1 MIAAREAGPRP
12 GVERARTLRL
22 TGTVVTE
29 RGSLEGKDE
38 AFIDTSASNPWTLI
52 VGVYAGLAA
61 DDDSALKSLHE
72 LSRHACGSPQVT
84 ASPAAEEFARA
95 LVAATVGQDGV
106 AARHLAAAREAA
118 RSSPDG
124 DRYWLAQVEALEAVL
139 NGRRDAFLRAQQRVR
154 YEIEAFE
161 AGTGVPP
168 SPEGQLKLPARG
180 LEALARR
187 RGLS

>member
-1 MIAAREAGPRP
+1 
-12 GVERARTLRL
+12 
-22 TGTVVTE
+22 VVTE

-95 LVAATVGQDGV
+95 LVAAAVGQDG
-106 AARHLAAAREAA
+106 AAAR
-118 RSSPDG
+118 
-124 DRYWLAQVEALEAVL
+124 L
-139 NGRRDAFLRAQQRVR
+139 
-154 YEIEAFE
+154 
-161 AGTGVPP
+161 
-168 SPEGQLKLPARG
+168 G
-180 LEALARR
+180 LEAGKVRAVVFNRCAKAPR
-187 RGLS
+187 HALSGV

>member
-1 MIAAREAGPRP
+1 
-12 GVERARTLRL
+12 
-22 TGTVVTE
+22 
-29 RGSLEGKDE
+29 
-38 AFIDTSASNPWTLI
+38 
-52 VGVYAGLAA
+52 
-61 DDDSALKSLHE
+61 
-72 LSRHACGSPQVT
+72 
-84 ASPAAEEFARA
+84 
-95 LVAATVGQDGV
+95 V